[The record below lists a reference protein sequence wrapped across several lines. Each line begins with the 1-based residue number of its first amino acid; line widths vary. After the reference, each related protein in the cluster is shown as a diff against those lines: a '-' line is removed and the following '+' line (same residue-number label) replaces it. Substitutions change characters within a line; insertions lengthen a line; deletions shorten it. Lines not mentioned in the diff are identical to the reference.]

1 MARPGDGGVRAKRIA
16 IIVGKGVDGP
26 ALQSLARELLAI
38 GAVPRFVG
46 AQLGPVP
53 STTGELEVDTSIEAT
68 PSVLFDAVVVSG
80 SEDLARTLSA
90 DGRVL
95 EFLKD
100 QYRHCKPILALGAG
114 EKLLSAAG
122 IPKALPNGRPDP
134 GLIVPAKG
142 DTGTKAFITA
152 LRKHKHF
159 ERETDPPRV

>member
-1 MARPGDGGVRAKRIA
+1 
-16 IIVGKGVDGP
+16 
-26 ALQSLARELLAI
+26 LLAI

-46 AQLGPVP
+46 AQLGAVQA
-53 STTGELEVDTSIEAT
+53 TTGELQVDTSVEAT

-80 SEDLARTLSA
+80 NEDLARTLAA

-114 EKLLSAAG
+114 EQLLSAAG

-142 DTGTKAFITA
+142 DTGTRAFITA
-152 LRKHKHF
+152 LRQHRHF